1 MPLANRYVDPG
12 VDTAS
17 LARRR
22 DIVSH
27 DDTRKRHETIG
38 TAVAFPEPRFMPD
51 NDRTEWEKMA
61 RLDTTM
67 RDVRPEAFREGPVP
81 AGFTGYVPNQHRA
94 PRYKADTHRGHKRS
108 PAAGVGHATGHS
120 ARDARGSQRR
130 DNRQHRTAPARPSRE
145 NTGSRARARA
155 AKTCSVRDVGNTAT
169 VATSASHGASAWRV
183 VGAEKVCINKGG
195 RHRPP
200 VSGRVT
206 SVHAKP
212 SDHGEMAR
220 PTARDQVGQGGKG
233 GGFRSAISWRTA
245 RPSDVRMECVAN
257 TARRSLARAVSVP
270 SVRDMDPQDMKMGED
285 RGPVDPRGN
294 VARTLASH
302 SVRDMDPQDM
312 KMGEDRG
319 PVDPR
324 GNVARTLAS
333 HSVRDMDPQDM
344 KMGEDRGPVDPRGNV
359 VRTLANH
366 SVRDMDPQ
374 DMKMGED
381 RGPVDPRGNVARTLA
396 SHSVR
401 DMDPRDFKTGIRRGD
416 ARRSGAVDTPV
427 AFRAAPSQHDAR
439 PDSHREHR
447 AHAASVHVDSTGG
460 TWRVV
465 CCNSDRDASHH
476 THHSAT
482 KAELNV
488 RLPLGLREDPRDAR
502 DNANTASTPHAS
514 SHVVVKQARAACRK
528 KAVGVRPPPSNPGV
542 SSHAR
547 VGSQYMECKKNP
559 PATGI
564 VGMPCGTATARPG
577 PIRDEDAFRRSHR
590 ANRVNRR
597 AKRGKTAGPNRQYAP
612 GKTAARHIESR
623 KRDSQA
629 GRRSAPRF
637 EAMMEPRISRPTTSP
652 PSRSPNRAPVGTYV
666 SRERLV
672 PVTQ

>member
-270 SVRDMDPQDMKMGED
+270 
-285 RGPVDPRGN
+285 
-294 VARTLASH
+294 
-302 SVRDMDPQDM
+302 
-312 KMGEDRG
+312 
-319 PVDPR
+319 
-324 GNVARTLAS
+324 
-333 HSVRDMDPQDM
+333 
-344 KMGEDRGPVDPRGNV
+344 
-359 VRTLANH
+359 